1 MQPLASLTNLE
12 TLWLNNNAITDVQ
25 PLASLTTNLGWL
37 YLRNNEITDV
47 SPLVGLT
54 NLTHLSLEN
63 NPLSAASTG
72 THIPAMQANGVSVSY

>member
-1 MQPLASLTNLE
+1 MCSRWLATNLE
-12 TLWLNNNAITDVQ
+12 NEQQRDYVQ
-25 PLASLTTNLGWL
+25 PFSLTTNLGWL

-63 NPLSAASTG
+63 NPVSAASTG
-72 THIPAMQANGVSVSY
+72 THIPVR